1 MKVKIAKCS
10 DRDWWY
16 KDKIGQ
22 EFEVLCEDNS
32 KWDGNEEYRN
42 PAMWWKEEAPSFIVK
57 IPKSSWGLVRWEDV
71 EGAKKVAH
79 NKYLREIKPG
89 VWVDI
94 YDVLNAWKVTDPC
107 LQHAAKKVLQA
118 GERGHKDRL
127 EDLNDV
133 VASTQRAIEM
143 HKEWNKE

>member
-1 MKVKIAKCS
+1 MKIKIVKCS
-10 DRDWWY
+10 DQYWWY

-22 EFEVLCEDNS
+22 EFEVLSEDNS
-32 KWDGNEEYRN
+32 KWDGNEVYSDSS
-42 PAMWWKEEAPSFIVK
+42 MWWKKEAPSFVVK

-71 EGAKKVAH
+71 ECTKETSH

-89 VWVDI
+89 VFVDI
-94 YDVLNAWKVTDPC
+94 YGVLSAWKVTDPC

-127 EDLNDV
+127 EDLQDIV
-133 VASTQRAIEM
+133 DSAQRAIEI
-143 HKEWNKE
+143 HKEWNKQ